1 MTTTVNLPSA
11 EVVVEI
17 PFHDV
22 DAANVAWHGHY
33 TKYFEIARCALL
45 DKIDYNYPQMSA
57 SGYFWPVID
66 LQIRY
71 VKPARFQQKVK
82 VIAKLEEWEN
92 RMLIKY
98 RIEDLASGQRL
109 TKGRTV
115 QVAVRRDNGEMQ
127 LASPPILAEKLGMG
141 SDKE

>member
-1 MTTTVNLPSA
+1 MTITPPLPSA
-11 EVVVEI
+11 SVTVDI

-33 TKYFEIARCALL
+33 AKYFELARCALL
-45 DKIDYNYPQMSA
+45 DNIDYNYPQMSA

-71 VKPARFQQKVK
+71 AQPARFQQQVVVTATLK
-82 VIAKLEEWEN
+82 EWEN
-92 RMLIKY
+92 RLLINY
-98 RIEDLASGQRL
+98 VITDANTGQRL

-115 QVAVRRDNGEMQ
+115 QVAVAIDSGEMQ
-127 LASPPILAEKLGMG
+127 LASPPVLAQKLGFSPG
-141 SDKE
+141 